1 MLLVWDAGECAKLHH
16 MEEGA
21 GKGDIWAK
29 TAATIAFNISGAD
42 VEGIEFCSV

>member
-16 MEEGA
+16 MEEGCREEVTF
-21 GKGDIWAK
+21 GQ
-29 TAATIAFNISGAD
+29 AATTIAFNISGAD